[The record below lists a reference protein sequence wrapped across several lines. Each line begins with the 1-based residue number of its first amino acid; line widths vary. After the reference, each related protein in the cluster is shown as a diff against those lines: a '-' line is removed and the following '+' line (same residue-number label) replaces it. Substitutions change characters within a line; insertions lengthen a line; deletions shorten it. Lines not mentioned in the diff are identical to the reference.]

1 MLYSYV
7 HRTSDLRNKT
17 SEPVFYRRM
26 KYKYEFGAYE
36 LNQNGASPS
45 DSITRTRM
53 STYILFTRMSTY
65 ILFCDK
71 TQVQMFYFDS
81 KTARLIV
88 LMKCGALVF

>member
-53 STYILFTRMSTY
+53 STYILF
-65 ILFCDK
+65 CDK

-88 LMKCGALVF
+88 LIKCGALVF

>member
-53 STYILFTRMSTY
+53 STYILF
-65 ILFCDK
+65 CDK

-88 LMKCGALVF
+88 LIKCCALVF

>member
-36 LNQNGASPS
+36 LNQNGASSS
-45 DSITRTRM
+45 DSITR
-53 STYILFTRMSTY
+53 TRMSTY

-88 LMKCGALVF
+88 LIKCGALVF